1 MESYCIGGRDILR
14 KQLRKKEPAMKIKF
28 TVILLL
34 VLMSGSRLVFAESKL
49 VYTPYSDN
57 QKVMFDFYF
66 DEPEKIGSALYWIRS
81 YLNPLM
87 GNPYNQAP
95 EFMSIVVIVH
105 GTELVTLARK
115 NEAKYKTV
123 VDRMKYYAGLG
134 VKFKVCALAADDFG
148 YKISDFQDFV
158 EVVPSAITE
167 LAHWQQK
174 GYAMIA
180 PRILSKKYSTQE
192 IR

>member
-1 MESYCIGGRDILR
+1 M
-14 KQLRKKEPAMKIKF
+14 KKEVVDMKMIDAKVF
-28 TVILLL
+28 FL
-34 VLMSGSRLVFAESKL
+34 VLMLGSNLASAESKL

-66 DEPEKIGSALYWIRS
+66 DQPEKVGSALFWIRS
-81 YLNPLM
+81 YLQPLM
-87 GNPYNQAP
+87 GKPYDQAP
-95 EFMSIVVIVH
+95 EFMSIVVVVH
-105 GTELVTLARK
+105 GTELVTLAKK
-115 NEAKYKTV
+115 NEKKYQTV

-148 YKISDFQDFV
+148 YKVGDFQDFV

-180 PRILSKKYSTQE
+180 PRVLSKKYSTTE